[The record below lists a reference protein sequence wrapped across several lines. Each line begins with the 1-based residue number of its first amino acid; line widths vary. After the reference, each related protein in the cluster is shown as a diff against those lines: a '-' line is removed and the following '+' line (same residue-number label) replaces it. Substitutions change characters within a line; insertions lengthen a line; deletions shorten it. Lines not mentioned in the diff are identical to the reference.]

1 MTIKNQKID
10 EFLESVASA
19 SPTPG
24 GGATAAIVAAFAAA
38 LVEMV
43 CNLTIGRKNYTDV
56 EKRMKLLAIKM
67 KELRYSLMDLADAD
81 SDAFNKVMEAYRT
94 KDKSKIEAALFWAT
108 EVPRKV
114 AELADEVRTTAV
126 EVAKIGNKNAY
137 SDAASAEYLANAAY
151 ESAQENIEINVKT
164 LASLKSD

>member
-24 GGATAAIVAAFAAA
+24 GGATAALVGALAAA

-43 CNLTIGRKNYTDV
+43 CNLTIGRKNYIDV
-56 EKRMKLLAIKM
+56 EKRMILLSAKM
-67 KELRYSLMDLADAD
+67 KELRHELMDLADAD
-81 SDAFNKVMEAYRT
+81 SDAFSKVMEAYKS

-108 EVPRKV
+108 EVPKKV
-114 AELADEVRTTAV
+114 VELADEVRGLAV
-126 EVAKIGNKNAY
+126 EVAKTGNKNAY
-137 SDAASAEYLANAAY
+137 SDAASAEYLANAAI
-151 ESAQENIEINVKT
+151 ESAQENIEINIKT
-164 LASLKSD
+164 LASLKSG